1 LSPGPLHWGAP
12 AWSDGPG
19 VKLLVPRSRTDLP
32 GVKSLAA
39 RRQDRETGSDCL
51 GPKLQAS
58 SIKHQASSNK
68 QLLLLV
74 HYHKRQAIYP
84 APTPTT
90 VQGYRI
96 LKDLSRKLFSLIHK
110 KRFDMRPVIGY
121 YRIISPLPCRA
132 IQNFNR
138 A

>member
-39 RRQDRETGSDCL
+39 RRQDRETGTDCL

-58 SIKHQASSNK
+58 SIKQQATNN
-68 QLLLLV
+68 
-74 HYHKRQAIYP
+74 
-84 APTPTT
+84 
-90 VQGYRI
+90 
-96 LKDLSRKLFSLIHK
+96 
-110 KRFDMRPVIGY
+110 Y
-121 YRIISPLPCRA
+121 YYWSTIISVKLYTLRQPQPPSKD
-132 IQNFNR
+132 IGF
-138 A
+138 